1 MLKLMLMLF
10 RTSRS
15 ALLTTLL
22 FGLASG
28 ASSAALLSVITQSLE
43 RPYEERIR
51 LGLAF
56 CGLAV
61 VAMLTRAGSQ
71 LLLNRMHQTII
82 MDLRRRLARRF
93 LAATLR
99 QLEQLGSHRVLSSMT
114 GDTAMVGLG
123 MTAMPE
129 VFISITIVTGSLVY
143 LAWLSW
149 KLLLVMVAFL
159 VVGSIAYS
167 WATSPALRLRHQVR
181 QNEEGLIKRFISL
194 MQGGK
199 ELRLHRPRRNAFLE
213 QSMDPLMRT
222 IRDQWV
228 RAESLFV
235 LASSGGTFLYMIIIG
250 LLLFVMPRF
259 SPITPSMLMSY
270 TLVILYVQQPLG
282 SILSAMAYVNRA
294 VVALENL
301 QKLGLSLTP
310 ENEEPRVLPPES
322 EARLRAFKQIELR
335 GITHTYRHENED
347 GAFTLGPIDLTLNQG
362 ELLFLVGGNGSGK
375 TTLAKLITGLYSPEA
390 GELLVDGTP
399 IRDPERDDYRQLFSA
414 VFFDFHLFD
423 QLLGLS
429 SPDQLDQAQH
439 YLSKLLL
446 DRKVH
451 IKDGSFSTTDLS
463 QGQRKRLAL
472 LTAYLEDRPFYIFD
486 EWAAD
491 QDPTFKEI
499 FYREILPDLKRLGKT
514 VLVISHDDR
523 YFQLA
528 DRLLHLEAG
537 RLTSTTAPR
546 LERVGT

>member
-1 MLKLMLMLF
+1 MLKLLILLF

-15 ALLTTLL
+15 SLLAILL

-28 ASSAALLSVITQSLE
+28 ASSAALLSVITQALQ
-43 RPYEERIR
+43 RPFEERMR

-71 LLLNRMHQTII
+71 LLLNGMHQRIV

-93 LAATLR
+93 MATSLR
-99 QLEQLGSHRVLSSMT
+99 VLEQTGSHRVLASMSS
-114 GDTAMVGLG
+114 DTAMVGVG
-123 MTAMPE
+123 MTTMPE
-129 VFISITIVTGSLVY
+129 VFISITIVMGSLAY
-143 LAWLSW
+143 LAWISW
-149 KLLLVMVAFL
+149 KMLLLVLAFL
-159 VVGSIAYS
+159 AVGTMAYS
-167 WATSPALRLRHQVR
+167 RATAPAMKLRQQVR
-181 QNEEGLIKRFISL
+181 QHEEGLIKRFISL
-194 MQGGK
+194 MQGAK

-213 QSMDPLMRT
+213 RQVDPLVLS
-222 IRDQWV
+222 IRSLWL
-228 RAESLFV
+228 RAENLFV
-235 LASSGGTFLYMIIIG
+235 MASSGGMFLYMFIIG

-259 SPITPSMLMSY
+259 SPVTQTVLVSY

-282 SILSAMAYVNRA
+282 AILSAMAYVNRA

-301 QKLGLSLTP
+301 QKLGLTL
-310 ENEEPRVLPPES
+310 VPES
-322 EARLRAFKQIELR
+322 EASMALPPETPPRLRSFQQIELR

-347 GAFTLGPIDLTLNQG
+347 GAFMLGPIDLTMKKG

-390 GELLVDGTP
+390 GEIVVDGEP
-399 IRDPERDDYRQLFSA
+399 IGDLERDDYRQLFSA

-429 SPDQLDQAQH
+429 SPEQLEQAQH
-439 YLSKLLL
+439 YLAKLLL
-446 DRKVH
+446 DRKVQLR
-451 IKDGSFSTTDLS
+451 DGTFSTTELS
-463 QGQRKRLAL
+463 QGQRKRMAL

-491 QDPTFKEI
+491 QDPSFKEI
-499 FYREILPDLKRLGKT
+499 FYKELLPDLKRLGKS
-514 VLVISHDDR
+514 VLVITHDDR
-523 YFQLA
+523 YFHLA
-528 DRLLHLEAG
+528 DRLLHLEMG
-537 RLTSTTAPR
+537 RLTPMAPPH